1 MGFYRGPQIVRD
13 GLVLALDAG
22 SPNSHSGSPTS
33 YYWRDLSPTGTQLI
47 LVNGAAYNAS
57 NQGVIYFDTADDYAV
72 TDANSAYAFG
82 TRDFTIEAWVK
93 PTQLSNQY
101 HHILALPQ
109 QDTFALKA
117 EINTGNIYFYS
128 PSFTTSGSTS
138 GWTLTENAWNHVV
151 LTRASSTAYAY
162 LNGVSKG
169 SKAGFTNNFTSQIL
183 NIHNGW
189 PGEFTEMYFGPVRIY
204 NIGLT
209 SDQVLQ
215 NYNAQRSRF
224 NL

>member
-1 MGFYRGPQIVRD
+1 MGFFRGPQIVKD

-22 SPNSHSGSPTS
+22 SPRSYPGSGTTW
-33 YYWRDLSPTGTQLI
+33 YDLSSTGVQLSM
-47 LVNGAAYNAS
+47 VNGVAYS
-57 NQGVIYFDTADDYAV
+57 SDNQGVMYFDTTDDYATV
-72 TDANSAYAFG
+72 AANSAYAFG
-82 TRDFTIEAWVK
+82 TGDFTIEAWVK
-93 PTQLSNQY
+93 PTQLTNQY
-101 HHILALPQ
+101 HHIVALPQ

-128 PSFTTSGSTS
+128 PSFTTYGSTS
-138 GWTLTENAWNHVV
+138 GWTLTQNVWNHVV
-151 LTRASSTAYAY
+151 FARVTSTAYAY

-169 SKAGFTNNFTSQIL
+169 SKASFTNNFTSQTL

-204 NIGLT
+204 NIGLS

-215 NYNAQRSRF
+215 NFNAQKLRF
-224 NL
+224 GL